1 MRAEYPESS
10 GVNPIIL
17 NFGMEE
23 FVHFPQVSDHNL
35 TRLMAKEFRNDNVK
49 KYNSLKEPSRLTTR
63 DRDMEQLKDEMT
75 VVTDSYKS
83 LIDSRITIKYF
94 KNVARRSRLVAQE
107 LQNMKEGHK

>member
-1 MRAEYPESS
+1 
-10 GVNPIIL
+10 
-17 NFGMEE
+17 
-23 FVHFPQVSDHNL
+23 
-35 TRLMAKEFRNDNVK
+35 
-49 KYNSLKEPSRLTTR
+49 
-63 DRDMEQLKDEMT
+63 MEQLKDEMT